1 MTLLGDAAHPM
12 TPNLG
17 QGACQAIEDAVVL
30 AGCLARGP
38 DVGAALQA
46 YAARR
51 IPRTREVVAQSR
63 RIGRIGQLEHPLAV
77 RLRDALI
84 ARVPGRVQLRHVE
97 RVVGYE
103 A

>member
-1 MTLLGDAAHPM
+1 M
-12 TPNLG
+12 
-17 QGACQAIEDAVVL
+17 
-30 AGCLARGP
+30 
-38 DVGAALQA
+38 
-46 YAARR
+46 
-51 IPRTREVVAQSR
+51 PRTREVVAQSR